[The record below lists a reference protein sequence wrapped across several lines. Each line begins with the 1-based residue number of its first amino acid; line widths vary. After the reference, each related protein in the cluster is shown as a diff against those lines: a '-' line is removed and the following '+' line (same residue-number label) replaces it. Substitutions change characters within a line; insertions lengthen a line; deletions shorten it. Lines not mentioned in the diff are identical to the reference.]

1 MSSLAEQ
8 PAPRR
13 GAKPGYYPDPLGS
26 GRARWWD
33 GAAWTH
39 RIGPTI
45 GAGAESGSPV
55 SPPTKRCR
63 HCGAEA
69 DTFAGACPNC
79 GRGYGTSP
87 GVIAAIIAGAVV
99 ALLLL
104 LGGCGLLVT
113 AVIDEV
119 DDEIDERSI
128 TQAEFR
134 SVPLG
139 ASEAQVRADLGP
151 PIRESETRR
160 GGECLYYA
168 REGEGLFDINDF
180 KLCFRDGALE
190 SKSAD

>member
-8 PAPRR
+8 PPPRR
-13 GAKPGYYPDPLGS
+13 GAKLGYYPDPLGS

-39 RIGPTI
+39 RIGPAI
-45 GAGAESGSPV
+45 EADAASGKPV

-63 HCGAEA
+63 HCGAESE
-69 DTFAGACPNC
+69 TFADACPNC
-79 GRGYGTSP
+79 GRGYGTGP

-104 LGGCGLLVT
+104 LAGCGLLVA
-113 AVIDEV
+113 AVVDEV

-134 SVPLG
+134 SVPLN
-139 ASEAQVRADLGP
+139 STESQVRAALGT
-151 PIRESETRR
+151 PIRESETKR

-168 REGEGLFDINDF
+168 REGQGLFDINDF
-180 KLCFRDGALE
+180 KLCFRDGALV